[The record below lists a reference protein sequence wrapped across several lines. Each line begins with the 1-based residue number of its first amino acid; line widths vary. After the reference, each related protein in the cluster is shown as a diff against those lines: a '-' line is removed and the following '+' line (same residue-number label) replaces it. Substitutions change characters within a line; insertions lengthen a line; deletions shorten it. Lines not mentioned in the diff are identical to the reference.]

1 MQQMLGVMS
10 ADKYAADTM
19 LMEHGAACLAAMSL
33 RQPAN
38 AAKIAQ
44 VGGVEIM
51 VKAMRRHE
59 KAGGVQRTMQSMH
72 PKYRWSLS
80 KLHQVLLDAGCEDAL
95 RLAGRLQDAV
105 DEAYGALRL
114 GLRGE
119 SGENPMRM
127 AY

>member
-1 MQQMLGVMS
+1 MS
-10 ADKYAADTM
+10 ADKYVADTM

-59 KAGGVQRTMQSMH
+59 KAGGVQRQC
-72 PKYRWSLS
+72 SLCIRNIAGRCPE
-80 KLHQVLLDAGCEDAL
+80 LHQVLLDAGCEDAL

-105 DEAYGALRL
+105 DEAYGALKTLIAR
-114 GLRGE
+114 
-119 SGENPMRM
+119 
-127 AY
+127 